1 MKYSLLYGKGKLA
14 FDLDDSIHAD
24 IISTK
29 NVPGIYH
36 PEAEL
41 MKALENPISTVPLSS
56 LIANPHMT
64 VGIVFSDITRASP
77 SKIMLP
83 VILNQ
88 LKAIP
93 RENIRL
99 FNALGTHRANT
110 EDELR
115 KMLGEEIVENFRII
129 QNNSDDM
136 ETQIYLG
143 DDSFHHEIWINQE
156 FYDCDLKIL
165 TGFIEPH
172 FFAGFSGGG
181 KAIIPGMAGWK
192 TIFANHSRDMI
203 TQPNATWGITDGN
216 PFYEEVNEII
226 QRCGKI
232 FLVNVTTNNQH
243 EITGIF
249 CGDPVSAHDAGCRF
263 MKETSMFQVPEAY
276 DIVITSNSG
285 YPLDLNLYQSVKGM
299 SAAAKI
305 VKPGGSII
313 MAAECSEGFPDH
325 GYFKQRLFQEKK
337 VEDLFEWINS
347 PHPTEQ
353 DEWQVIILSE
363 VLRKAKVFFY
373 SDGLDDEKMRQAFL
387 TPIHSISDAVKNIHP
402 HEKICI
408 LPEGPLTIPYL

>member
-1 MKYSLLYGKGKLA
+1 M
-14 FDLDDSIHAD
+14 
-24 IISTK
+24 
-29 NVPGIYH
+29 
-36 PEAEL
+36 
-41 MKALENPISTVPLSS
+41 
-56 LIANPHMT
+56 
-64 VGIVFSDITRASP
+64 
-77 SKIMLP
+77 
-83 VILNQ
+83 
-88 LKAIP
+88 
-93 RENIRL
+93 
-99 FNALGTHRANT
+99 
-110 EDELR
+110 
-115 KMLGEEIVENFRII
+115 
-129 QNNSDDM
+129 
-136 ETQIYLG
+136 
-143 DDSFHHEIWINQE
+143 
-156 FYDCDLKIL
+156 

-226 QRCGKI
+226 QRCGQI

-313 MAAECSEGFPDH
+313 MAAECCEGFPDH
-325 GYFKQRLFQEKK
+325 GNFKQRLFQEKK